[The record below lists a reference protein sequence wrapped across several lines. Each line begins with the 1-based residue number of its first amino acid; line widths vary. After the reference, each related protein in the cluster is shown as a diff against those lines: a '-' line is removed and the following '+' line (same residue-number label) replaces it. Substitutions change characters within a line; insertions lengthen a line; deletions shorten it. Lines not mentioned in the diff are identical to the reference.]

1 MTLADRTPSPRL
13 FDRIRPSHVGLA
25 VVLVAIVV
33 LVALDDTGHLGWVVR
48 PLTRVPYGDK
58 CGHFVIFGTLAFF
71 AARAF
76 PTPRAAGAVPLAVLG
91 LLALA
96 GLEELSQAFVPTRHC
111 DIWDFAADT
120 AGMAVF
126 SALAAVLPRRLTVR

>member
-1 MTLADRTPSPRL
+1 MPHTIPPLRARL
-13 FDRIRPSHVGLA
+13 FDRLRPSHVGLA
-25 VVLVAIVV
+25 IVLVGIVV

-48 PLTRVPYGDK
+48 PLTRLPYGDK
-58 CGHFVIFGTLAFF
+58 CGHFLIFGTLAFF

-76 PTPRAAGAVPLAVLG
+76 PAPRDFGAVPLAVLG

-120 AGMAVF
+120 AGMAAF
-126 SALAAVLPRRLTVR
+126 SALAAVVPRRLTER

>member
-1 MTLADRTPSPRL
+1 MPLPERRPQARL
-13 FDRIRPSHVGLA
+13 LSRLRPSQVALA
-25 VVLVAIVV
+25 FVLAAIVV

-58 CGHFVIFGTLAFF
+58 CGHFLIFGTAAFF
-71 AARAF
+71 AARAV
-76 PTPRAAGAVPLAVLG
+76 PAPRAFGGVPLVVLG
-91 LLALA
+91 LLGLA

-120 AGMAVF
+120 AGMAAF
-126 SALAAVLPRRLTVR
+126 SALAAIVPRRLTER